1 MALICKAE
9 IPYTPHKFLFIIF
22 FIRFNF
28 IFLSI
33 DHILLIES
41 ELIISNIILIFPG
54 DDSKRICVGFVR
66 LKKMLQHWLM
76 TTATATEFQIPW
88 GLDKSKARPQTV
100 TEIIYYDDT
109 CNFVVQSSQGQAGVN
124 ILPVP
129 PVPGQR
135 KWSLKLTQNGTIIII
150 ILLLLLPHDHQ

>member
-1 MALICKAE
+1 MMSIPNRASRVWSEGLSLLAKKMYKELVTDSACLSSTIAKPNMTIKTRKLNIFWNFLALICKAE

-100 TEIIYYDDT
+100 TEII
-109 CNFVVQSSQGQAGVN
+109 
-124 ILPVP
+124 
-129 PVPGQR
+129 
-135 KWSLKLTQNGTIIII
+135 
-150 ILLLLLPHDHQ
+150 